1 MAEIYHAEVLKKKIT
16 VLITYC
22 GVIYIFKCS
31 SCLSYKLRYF
41 AKDIDKILT
50 YICHWLKHLFY

>member
-22 GVIYIFKCS
+22 GVIYTFKCS
-31 SCLSYKLRYF
+31 SCLSH
-41 AKDIDKILT
+41 KDISQKTSIRFQHT
-50 YICHWLKHLFY
+50 FVIG